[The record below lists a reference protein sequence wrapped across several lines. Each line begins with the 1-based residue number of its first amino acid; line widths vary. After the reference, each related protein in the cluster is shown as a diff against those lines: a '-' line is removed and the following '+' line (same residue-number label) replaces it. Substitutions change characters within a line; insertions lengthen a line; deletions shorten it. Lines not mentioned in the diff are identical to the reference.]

1 MADVITRLKIDSGEY
16 ESKIA
21 RAVSG
26 LKRMEEECRNVG
38 GTLARLEKD
47 QLEYV
52 RSLGQMQTV
61 SNSVRG
67 KIGELSS
74 AYVELRAQY
83 NRLTEEERKSP
94 FGKALSGSLDQLKQR
109 IGDSK
114 KELAGIQQELNGSKF
129 GQFGSIIDGIGKKMG
144 LNANLTEL
152 LTSRTALMSAGIGAS
167 IAVLGKATSSW
178 VSYNKEL
185 SRQGNI
191 TTVTTGLK
199 GEGADRMTDQ
209 ARAMAD
215 TYGVDF
221 RDTINAANTL
231 MTQFGQSGDA
241 AMKLIRDGMQGMIK
255 GDGPKLLSM
264 IQQYAPSFR
273 DAGISASQL
282 VAIIQ
287 NSEGGIFTDQNM
299 NAIVM
304 GIKNIRLMTKATSE
318 ALARL
323 GIDGQEMSRKLND
336 GSITIF
342 QALKQVSNAVQSVGS
357 GSQAAGEVMQQ
368 VFGRQGAMA
377 GTKLGE
383 AIATLNTNLEET
395 KRQTGEL
402 GDAYDELYEA
412 NVKLNKAIRDCF
424 EYDGWEQ
431 MATGIKANLVEA
443 LAWVID
449 KLSVIR
455 KGWQGLMNDI
465 SGKGNSGNTGSVNY
479 GYTFGGEIGKRIA
492 EGATPEERR
501 RRFDQWQK
509 QLQTQLANVGKERES
524 KEGNTTVYS
533 VASKREQMETTIR
546 LQQAAR
552 YLQQNRDLLIN
563 GPAPAPTPR
572 AITTG
577 TTRTSGHKTTTPK
590 PAKEE
595 KEKELTIQQQIAQL
609 EEEAYKAS
617 GERRAEIGAQVQ
629 MLDEELARQKAIR
642 DELHGIKKEAKEVE
656 PLNLGSTSGL
666 SAYISELKKA
676 QGAQTIGSDKWTEA
690 TNQLTAAT
698 GLSSIT
704 TSALAGGID
713 PKQIEAIT
721 APLRDALSSGI
732 IDKDRLTEEVGYAL
746 SDINALLR
754 ERGLEPIVLNVKTNT
769 NAIDKVNTA
778 VATLSKNT
786 QQAGSAM
793 NTLGGAIGSLEDPS
807 AKVAGLV
814 MQAIGNV
821 ALSFSQAMAT
831 PKDPW
836 SWIAFA
842 AAGTA
847 TMISTIAAIHSAT
860 GYAQG
865 GIVDG
870 RSGGFVGGTAYSGD
884 NIGNVRLDSGELV
897 LNRSQQ
903 NNLATAL
910 RTDGEN
916 TGMRL
921 YAVVKGEDIYLS
933 QMNYRN
939 RTGKGEYVRTRR

>member
-26 LKRMEEECRNVG
+26 LKRMEQECRNVG

-47 QLEYV
+47 QLDYV

-61 SNSVRG
+61 STSVRG

-74 AYVELRAQY
+74 AFTELKAQY
-83 NRLTEEERKSP
+83 NRLTEEEKRSP

-114 KELAGIQQELNGSKF
+114 KELQSIQQELNGSKF
-129 GQFGSIIDGIGKKMG
+129 GQFGGIIDGIGKKMG

-178 VSYNKEL
+178 VSYNREL

-199 GEGADRMTDQ
+199 GEGANAMTDQ

-231 MTQFGQSGDA
+231 MTQFGQSGDS
-241 AMKLIRDGMQGMIK
+241 AMKLIREGMQGMIK

-368 VFGRQGAMA
+368 VFGRQGAAA

-395 KRQTGEL
+395 KKQTGEL

-431 MATGIKANLVEA
+431 MATGIKASLVEA

-563 GPAPAPTPR
+563 GPAPTPSPR
-572 AITTG
+572 AISTSTTP
-577 TTRTSGHKTTTPK
+577 TRTSGRTTTPK

-617 GERRAEIGAQVQ
+617 GERRAEISAQVQ

-642 DELHGIKKEAKEVE
+642 DQLHGIKKEVSEVQ
-656 PLNLGSTSGL
+656 GVSGFN
-666 SAYISELKKA
+666 
-676 QGAQTIGSDKWTEA
+676 AQTMQAWMSIQQGRLSRAEFGSQEYKAISGNMADVSTLKTVMEQSLRA
-690 TNQLTAAT
+690 
-698 GLSSIT
+698 
-704 TSALAGGID
+704 GID
-713 PKQIEAIT
+713 AAQFDADGLWEKILGEVDIPDTTWKNIVSVINEK
-721 APLRDALSSGI
+721 LRSM
-732 IDKDRLTEEVGYAL
+732 
-746 SDINALLR
+746 
-754 ERGLEPIVLNVKTNT
+754 GLEPIEINFKTGS
-769 NAIDKVNTA
+769 IDKVNTA

-786 QQAGSAM
+786 QTAGSAM
-793 NTLGGAIGSLEDPS
+793 STLGGAIGSLEDPS

-870 RSGGFVGGTAYSGD
+870 RGGGFVGGTAYSGD
-884 NIGNVRLDSGELV
+884 NIGNVRLDAGELV

-916 TGMRL
+916 SGMRL

-933 QMNYRN
+933 QVNYRN

>member
-26 LKRMEEECRNVG
+26 LKRMEQECRNVG

-61 SNSVRG
+61 STSVRG

-74 AYVELRAQY
+74 AFTELKAQY
-83 NRLTEEERKSP
+83 NRLTEEEKRSP
-94 FGKALSGSLDQLKQR
+94 FGRALSGSLDQLKQR

-114 KELAGIQQELNGSKF
+114 KELQSIQQELNGSKF
-129 GQFGSIIDGIGKKMG
+129 GQFGGIIDGIGKKMG

-152 LTSRTALMSAGIGAS
+152 LTSKTALMSAGIGAS
-167 IAVLGKATSSW
+167 IAILGKATSSW
-178 VSYNKEL
+178 VSYNREL

-191 TTVTTGLK
+191 TTVTTGLR
-199 GEGADRMTDQ
+199 GEGANMMTDQ

-255 GDGPKLLSM
+255 GDGPKLLNM

-395 KRQTGEL
+395 KKQTGEL

-479 GYTFGGEIGKRIA
+479 GYNFGGEIGKRIA
-492 EGATPEERR
+492 EGATPAERR

-563 GPAPAPTPR
+563 GPAPTPSPR
-572 AITTG
+572 AIPTSP
-577 TTRTSGHKTTTPK
+577 TTRTSGRTGTPK

-595 KEKELTIQQQIAQL
+595 KENELTIQQQIAQL

-642 DELHGIKKEAKEVE
+642 DELHGIKKETSEVQ
-656 PLNLGSTSGL
+656 GVSGFN
-666 SAYISELKKA
+666 
-676 QGAQTIGSDKWTEA
+676 AQTMQAWTSIQQGRLSRAEFGSQEYKDISGNMADIA
-690 TNQLTAAT
+690 TLKTVMEQSLRA
-698 GLSSIT
+698 
-704 TSALAGGID
+704 GID
-713 PKQIEAIT
+713 AAQFDAAGLWEKILGEVDIPDTTWQNIVSVINEK
-721 APLRDALSSGI
+721 LRSM
-732 IDKDRLTEEVGYAL
+732 E
-746 SDINALLR
+746 
-754 ERGLEPIVLNVKTNT
+754 LEPIELNFKTGS
-769 NAIDKVNTA
+769 IDKVNTA

-793 NTLGGAIGSLEDPS
+793 STLGGAIGSLEDPS

-870 RSGGFVGGTAYSGD
+870 RGGGFVGGTAYSGD
-884 NIGNVRLDSGELV
+884 NIGNVRLDAGELV

-916 TGMRL
+916 SGMRL

-933 QMNYRN
+933 QVNYCN

>member
-1 MADVITRLKIDSGEY
+1 MADVITRLKIESGEY
-16 ESKIA
+16 DSKIA

-38 GTLARLEKD
+38 GTLAKMEKD
-47 QLEYV
+47 QLDYV

-67 KIGELSS
+67 KIGELSQ

-83 NRLTEEERKSP
+83 NRLTEEEKKSP
-94 FGKALSGSLDQLKQR
+94 FGKALSSSLDQLKTR
-109 IGDSK
+109 ISDSK
-114 KELAGIQQELNGSKF
+114 KELAGIQQELSGSKF
-129 GQFGSIIDGIGKKMG
+129 GQLGGILDGIGKKMG
-144 LNANLTEL
+144 LNANVTEL
-152 LTSRTALMSAGIGAS
+152 LTSRTALLSAGIGGS
-167 IAVLGKATSSW
+167 IAILGKATSSW
-178 VSYNKEL
+178 VSYNREL

-191 TTVTTGLK
+191 TTVTTGLQ
-199 GEGADRMTDQ
+199 GGSANAMTDA

-231 MTQFGQSGDA
+231 MTQFGETGEG
-241 AMKLIRDGMQGMIK
+241 AMKLIREGMQGMIK

-282 VAIIQ
+282 VAIIH

-304 GIKNIRLMTKATSE
+304 GIKNIRLMTKSTSE
-318 ALARL
+318 ALGKL
-323 GIDGQEMSRKLND
+323 GIDGQKMSQQLND
-336 GSITIF
+336 GTITIF
-342 QALKQVSNAVQSVGS
+342 QALKQVANAVQGIGS
-357 GSQAAGEVMQQ
+357 SSQAAGEVMQQ

-383 AIATLNTNLEET
+383 AIATLNTNLAET

-443 LAWVID
+443 LSWVID
-449 KLSVIR
+449 KMSVISQ
-455 KGWQGLMNDI
+455 GWRGLMNDI
-465 SGKGNSGNTGSVNY
+465 SGKGNSKGTGGVNF
-479 GYTFGGEIGKRIA
+479 GYNFGSEIAKKIQ
-492 EGATPEERR
+492 EGATPAERKKLY
-501 RRFDQWQK
+501 DQWQQELRK
-509 QLQTQLANVGKERES
+509 RLDTVAQDKWYRDSKGNDVNVAPDDKAVNHDNLR
-524 KEGNTTVYS
+524 Y
-533 VASKREQMETTIR
+533 
-546 LQQAAR
+546 QQAAR
-552 YLQQNRDLLIN
+552 YLQQNRDTLIN
-563 GPAPAPTPR
+563 GPAPLPPPRTNAPT
-572 AITTG
+572 TG
-577 TTRTSGHKTTTPK
+577 GTRKTTTTK

-617 GERRAEIGAQVQ
+617 GERRAEISAQVQ

-642 DELHGIKKEAKEVE
+642 DELHGIIKETQEVQGVSGFNAHALQTWTGIQQGRLSRADFGSQEYKDISGNLADANTLKTVLEQSAKAGIDAAQFDTAGLWEKILGEENIDDSVWQNIVNVINEKLKK
-656 PLNLGSTSGL
+656 LNLDPIEINFKTGS
-666 SAYISELKKA
+666 
-676 QGAQTIGSDKWTEA
+676 
-690 TNQLTAAT
+690 
-698 GLSSIT
+698 
-704 TSALAGGID
+704 
-713 PKQIEAIT
+713 
-721 APLRDALSSGI
+721 
-732 IDKDRLTEEVGYAL
+732 
-746 SDINALLR
+746 
-754 ERGLEPIVLNVKTNT
+754 
-769 NAIDKVNTA
+769 IDKVTNSVA
-778 VATLSKNT
+778 VLSKNT
-786 QQAGSAM
+786 QTAGSAM
-793 NTLGGAIGSLEDPS
+793 NTLGGAISSLEDPS

-847 TMISTIAAIHSAT
+847 TMISTIAAIHNAT
-860 GYAQG
+860 GYANG

-870 RSGGFVGGTAYSGD
+870 RGGGFVGGTAFSGD
-884 NIGNVRLDSGELV
+884 NVGNVRLDSGELV

-903 NNLATAL
+903 YNLSNAL
-910 RTDGEN
+910 RSDGEN
-916 TGMRL
+916 GGMQL
-921 YAVVKGEDIYLS
+921 HAVVRGEDIYLS
-933 QMNYRN
+933 QKNYRN

>member
-38 GTLARLEKD
+38 GTLAWLEKD

-114 KELAGIQQELNGSKF
+114 KELAGIQQELSGSKF
-129 GQFGSIIDGIGKKMG
+129 GQFGGVLDSIGQKMG
-144 LNANLTEL
+144 LNANITEL
-152 LTSRTALMSAGIGAS
+152 LTSKTARMSAGIGAS
-167 IAVLGKATSSW
+167 IAVLGMAIGAW
-178 VSYNKEL
+178 VSYNREL

-199 GEGADRMTDQ
+199 GDNANAMTDQ

-323 GIDGQEMSRKLND
+323 GIDGQEMTRKLND

-368 VFGRQGAMA
+368 VFGRQGAAA

-449 KLSVIR
+449 KLSVVR

-492 EGATPEERR
+492 EGATPAERR

-563 GPAPAPTPR
+563 GPAPTPSPR
-572 AITTG
+572 AIPTTP
-577 TTRTSGHKTTTPK
+577 TRTSGRTTTPK

-617 GERRAEIGAQVQ
+617 GERRAEISAQVQ

-642 DELHGIKKEAKEVE
+642 DQLHGIKKEVSEVQ
-656 PLNLGSTSGL
+656 GVSGFN
-666 SAYISELKKA
+666 
-676 QGAQTIGSDKWTEA
+676 AQTMQAWTSIQQGRLSRAEFGSQEYK
-690 TNQLTAAT
+690 NIS
-698 GLSSIT
+698 GN
-704 TSALAGGID
+704 LADVSTLKTVMEQSLRAGID
-713 PKQIEAIT
+713 AAQFNAAGLWEKILGEVDIPDTTWQNIVSVINEK
-721 APLRDALSSGI
+721 LRSM
-732 IDKDRLTEEVGYAL
+732 E
-746 SDINALLR
+746 
-754 ERGLEPIVLNVKTNT
+754 LEPIEINFKTGS
-769 NAIDKVNTA
+769 IDKVNTA

-786 QQAGSAM
+786 QTAGSAM
-793 NTLGGAIGSLEDPS
+793 STLGGAIGSLEDPS

-870 RSGGFVGGTAYSGD
+870 RGGGFVGGTAYSGD
-884 NIGNVRLDSGELV
+884 NIGNVRLDAGELV